1 MENIRQVTK
10 NFGLIFFIEI
20 LILGFILYLSYFT
33 IENASDKIIHT
44 GSILASFIIV
54 FLTTALVYSNFLQRS
69 EMKLM
74 NFLIVPVHSNNDT
87 GNMETVV
94 KNDFLELGT
103 GQVRSDVYSI
113 KFPLYIKKVE
123 CQVMPTFLQVRNT
136 ITNLGLFTANIN
148 EIRYYRTYPKH
159 ARPTIDGEN
168 ICLSHQNIHQILKY
182 FPDSSGIWNFP
193 LKGGKYVLK
202 FEAVGVTGKI
212 AKQVWIDISNDLETI
227 KWSESKLLILLTK
240 IFKI

>member
-1 MENIRQVTK
+1 LENSRQVAK
-10 NFGLIFFIEI
+10 QFGLIFFIEI

-33 IENASDKIIHT
+33 IDNASDKIIHT

-54 FLTTALVYSNFLQRS
+54 FLTTALVYSNFHQMS

-74 NFLIVPVHSNNDT
+74 NFLIVPVHLNNDT

-94 KNDFLELGT
+94 KKDFLELGT
-103 GQVRSDVYSI
+103 RRVRSDVYSI
-113 KFPLYIKKVE
+113 KFPLYIKKVK
-123 CQVMPTFLQVRNT
+123 CQEKPTSLQVLNT
-136 ITNLGLFTANIN
+136 ITNLGLFAANIN
-148 EIRYYRTYPKH
+148 EIRYYITYPKQ
-159 ARPTIDGEN
+159 ARPIIDGEN
-168 ICLSHQNIHQILKY
+168 ISLSHQNIHTLLIY
-182 FPDSSGIWNFP
+182 ISDDPGIWNFP

-212 AKQVWIDISNDLETI
+212 AKQVWIDISIDLKTI

>member
-74 NFLIVPVHSNNDT
+74 NFLIVPVHLNNDT

-94 KNDFLELGT
+94 KKDFLELVSQQFNFQT
-103 GQVRSDVYSI
+103 I
-113 KFPLYIKKVE
+113 YI
-123 CQVMPTFLQVRNT
+123 
-136 ITNLGLFTANIN
+136 NL
-148 EIRYYRTYPKH
+148 
-159 ARPTIDGEN
+159 
-168 ICLSHQNIHQILKY
+168 
-182 FPDSSGIWNFP
+182 
-193 LKGGKYVLK
+193 
-202 FEAVGVTGKI
+202 
-212 AKQVWIDISNDLETI
+212 
-227 KWSESKLLILLTK
+227 
-240 IFKI
+240 